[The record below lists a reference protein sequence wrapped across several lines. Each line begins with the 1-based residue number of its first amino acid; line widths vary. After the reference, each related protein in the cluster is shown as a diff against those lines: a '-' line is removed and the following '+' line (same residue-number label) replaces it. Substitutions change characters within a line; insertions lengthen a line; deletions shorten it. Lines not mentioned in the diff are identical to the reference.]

1 MLAPALVPPPPP
13 PPCPCLEREISDFH
27 STPRRHRSTSRR
39 NRTNSVNYRPIS
51 MRTFF
56 SNQRKTSFNFTK
68 RLKIVLQFSSA
79 GFPKILFFSRISP
92 HLRYLQGKLINHDK
106 FLINFTHILF
116 VSDWFIKLRKL
127 KVK

>member
-56 SNQRKTSFNFTK
+56 LKPKINFTK

-79 GFPKILFFSRISP
+79 GFHKILFFSRISP
-92 HLRYLQGKLINHDK
+92 HLRYFQGKLINHDK

-116 VSDWFIKLRKL
+116 RSDWFIKLRKL
-127 KVK
+127 KV